1 MLGEELMKRIDEA
14 EEKARKWDL
23 FSKKYK
29 DAGELLKQAIADL
42 DSAREKFVRVT
53 NMIDPIAQ
61 VSSTRKPRVS
71 NISKYF
77 GEQKLLLESG
87 QDITVESMTLA
98 YPDLSADT
106 IKYIFSTKL
115 GKLDGVV
122 KRSENH
128 KKILSM
134 KRGG

>member
-1 MLGEELMKRIDEA
+1 
-14 EEKARKWDL
+14 
-23 FSKKYK
+23 
-29 DAGELLKQAIADL
+29 
-42 DSAREKFVRVT
+42 
-53 NMIDPIAQ
+53 
-61 VSSTRKPRVS
+61 
-71 NISKYF
+71 
-77 GEQKLLLESG
+77 
-87 QDITVESMTLA
+87 MTLA